1 MSSLP
6 PVPRRWASRNG
17 GPVSEDV
24 VRDLAGALHLPA
36 PLCRL
41 LTARGMTTPEAA
53 KRFLRPRLDHLHDP
67 HAMTGMGPFVERV
80 NAALDR
86 GETILVHGDY
96 DVDGI
101 CAATLYTR
109 VLRALGGRV
118 QAFVPHRGRD
128 GYDLGPAGVQA
139 ARDAG
144 ASLLITADCGIV
156 AHDAVDAARRAGI
169 DVLVSDH
176 HTPAATLPAAHAVL
190 NPKRTDCAYP
200 NEGLCGTGV
209 AFKACQALARARGL
223 DEEELLYH
231 LDLVALATVADLVPL
246 TDENRV
252 LVRFGLRVLKQ
263 TRNPGLRAL
272 LDVAGLAG
280 RDDLSTG
287 HLSHVLA
294 PRINAVGRVADAM
307 DGVRLLLTED
317 EDEARTLARQLDEE
331 NRRRRAVDRSI
342 LDEALELLAPTFDPG
357 RQRAVVLASE
367 RWHAGV
373 IGIVASRIVERVHR
387 PTALIAL
394 SGDGNARGSARS
406 IPGFDLYAAIR
417 DCGEHLE
424 RFGGHRAAA
433 GFDIRPDRI
442 DAFREAFEAR
452 ARAGLTDDQLVAEV
466 GVDLELPLGAAD
478 RDLYRYLRYMGPFG
492 IGNPTPVFVA
502 RGVEVA
508 DARPVG
514 DGHVKMRLQQNGARL
529 EAIGFGMADR
539 YAAVRADGGRLDVA
553 FQLHEDHWRG
563 RVRLQARLVDVR
575 GS

>member
-1 MSSLP
+1 MNSLP

-17 GPVSEDV
+17 GDASEAAVHGLVD
-24 VRDLAGALHLPA
+24 ALHLPD

-41 LTARGMTTPEAA
+41 LAVRGFNAPEAA
-53 KRFLRPRLDHLHDP
+53 KRFLKPRLEHLHDP
-67 HAMTGMGPFVERV
+67 AAMADMAQFVARV
-80 NAALDR
+80 ETALDR

-101 CAATLYTR
+101 CAATLYTQ
-109 VLRALGGRV
+109 VLRMLGGRV
-118 QAFVPHRGRD
+118 KPFVPHRGRD

-144 ASLLITADCGIV
+144 ASLLITGDCGIV
-156 AHDAVDAARRAGI
+156 AHDAVAAARQAGI

-176 HTPAATLPAAHAVL
+176 HTPAMTLPPALAVL
-190 NPKRTDCAYP
+190 NPKRADCAYP
-200 NEGLCGTGV
+200 NKDLCGTGV
-209 AFKACQALARARGL
+209 AFKACQALVRARGA
-223 DEEELLYH
+223 DEEVLLYH

-252 LVRFGLRVLKQ
+252 LVHFGLRVLKE

-272 LDVAGLAG
+272 LEVTGLAG
-280 RDDLSTG
+280 RDRLATG

-294 PRINAVGRVADAM
+294 PRINAVGRMADAM
-307 DGVRLLLTED
+307 DGVRLLLTER
-317 EDEARTLARQLDEE
+317 EEEARALARRLDEE
-331 NRRRRAVDRSI
+331 NQRRQAVDRSI
-342 LDEALELLAPTFDPG
+342 LDDAVELLAPTFDPA
-357 RQRAVVLASE
+357 RQRGIVLASDG
-367 RWHAGV
+367 WHAGV

-394 SGDGNARGSARS
+394 RGDGPARGSARS

-433 GFDIRPDRI
+433 GFDIRPDRV
-442 DAFREAFEAR
+442 DAFREAFDAR
-452 ARAGLTDDQLVAEV
+452 ARAALTDEQLVAEV
-466 GVDLELPLGAAD
+466 GVDLEVPLSAAD
-478 RDLYRYLRYMGPFG
+478 EPLHRYLRHMGPFG

-508 DARPVG
+508 DARTVG
-514 DGHVKMRLQQNGARL
+514 DGHVKMRLRQDGTHL
-529 EAIGFGMADR
+529 DAIGFRMAER
-539 YAAVRADGGRLDVA
+539 YAALPSGGRLDVA
-553 FQLHEDHWRG
+553 FQLQEDHWRG
-563 RVRLQARLVDVR
+563 RARLQAKLVDMR

>member
-1 MSSLP
+1 
-6 PVPRRWASRNG
+6 VPRRWASRNG
-17 GPVSEDV
+17 GGAPNEAA
-24 VRDLAGALHLPA
+24 VRTLGDALHLPV

-41 LTARGMTTPEAA
+41 LATRGVDTPDAA
-53 KRFLRPRLDHLHDP
+53 KRFLRPRLEQLHDP
-67 HAMTGMGPFVERV
+67 RAMADMAPFVARIV
-80 NAALDR
+80 AALDR
-86 GETILVHGDY
+86 DENILVHGDY

-109 VLRALGGRV
+109 VLRELGGRA
-118 QAFVPHRGRD
+118 QPFVPHRARD
-128 GYDLGPAGVQA
+128 GYDLGPAGVKA
-139 ARDAG
+139 AQDAG

-156 AHDAVDAARRAGI
+156 AHDAVAAARHAGI

-176 HTPAATLPAAHAVL
+176 HTPAPTLPPAVAVL

-200 NEGLCGTGV
+200 DKALCGTGV
-209 AFKACQALARARGL
+209 AFKACQALARARGM
-223 DEEELLYH
+223 DEEALLYH

-246 TDENRV
+246 TGENRV
-252 LVRFGLRVLKQ
+252 LVHFGMRVLKE

-272 LDVAGLAG
+272 LDVTGLAG

-294 PRINAVGRVADAM
+294 PRINAVGRMADAM
-307 DGVRLLLTED
+307 DGVRLLLTEK
-317 EDEARTLARQLDEE
+317 EEEARVLARQLDEE
-331 NRRRRAVDRSI
+331 NRRRQAVDRSI
-342 LDEALELLAPTFDPG
+342 LAEAVELLAPTFDPA
-357 RQRAVVLASE
+357 RQRAVVLASD

-394 SGDGNARGSARS
+394 RGDGHARGSARS

-424 RFGGHRAAA
+424 RYGGHRAAA

-442 DAFREAFEAR
+442 EAFRDAFDAR
-452 ARAGLTDDQLVAEV
+452 ARAALTDEQLVAEI
-466 GVDLELPLGAAD
+466 GVDLELSLAAAD
-478 RDLYRYLRYMGPFG
+478 REMFRYLRHMGPFG

-502 RGVEVA
+502 RGVEVSGV
-508 DARPVG
+508 RPVG
-514 DGHVKMRLQQNGARL
+514 EGHVKMHLHQDGARL
-529 EAIGFGMADR
+529 EAIGFRMADR
-539 YAAVRADGGRLDVA
+539 YAAVGTANGRLDVA
-553 FQLHEDHWRG
+553 FQLQEDRWRG
-563 RVRLQARLVDVR
+563 RVRLQAKLVDLR